1 MVKPISK
8 GTPERVPYGGRAAN
22 ERGTVA
28 PPARDGDT
36 EQKILDAAHAV
47 FIRTGTAGARMQE
60 IAREAGVNSALL
72 HYYFRSKDRLAQA
85 VFHRAAA
92 QLLPAVAG
100 VLASDRPLAEK
111 VRAIVEIELDRLS
124 RTPYLPAYIISELAH
139 HPERITH
146 FISALTGSQPDALG
160 RRLLRIVGGQIDAEV
175 RAGRMRPIAPE
186 QFLVNLLSLCIFPF
200 AARPMIA
207 ALMGLDDKA
216 FTRFIRER
224 RETLPDFF
232 LNALRP

>member
-1 MVKPISK
+1 MVKSNNQT
-8 GTPERVPYGGRAAN
+8 GA
-22 ERGTVA
+22 
-28 PPARDGDT
+28 DGDT
-36 EQKILDAAHAV
+36 EQRILDAAHAV

-72 HYYFRSKDRLAQA
+72 HYYFRSKQRLAEA

-92 QLLPAVAG
+92 QLFPAVVG
-100 VLASDRPLAEK
+100 VLGSDRPLAEK

-139 HPERITH
+139 HPERITQLL
-146 FISALTGSQPDALG
+146 SALTGSQPDALG
-160 RRLLRIVGGQIDAEV
+160 RRLLRRVGEQIDAEV
-175 RAGRMRPIAPE
+175 RAGRMRSIPPE

-200 AARPMIA
+200 AAQPMMA
-207 ALMGLDDKA
+207 ALMGLDDRA
-216 FTRFIRER
+216 FARFIRER
-224 RETLPDFF
+224 REALPDFF

>member
-1 MVKPISK
+1 MVKSASK
-8 GTPERVPYGGRAAN
+8 ATPPGH
-22 ERGTVA
+22 
-28 PPARDGDT
+28 DGDT
-36 EQKILDAAHAV
+36 EQRILDAAHTV
-47 FIRTGTAGARMQE
+47 FMKTGTAGARMQE

-72 HYYFRSKDRLAQA
+72 HYYFRSKDRLSQA

-92 QLLPAVAG
+92 QLFPAVVG
-100 VLASDRPLAEK
+100 VMASDRPLAEK
-111 VRAIVEIELDRLS
+111 VKTIVEIELDRLS

-139 HPERITH
+139 HPQRITQ
-146 FISALTGSQPDALG
+146 FISAMTGSQPDALG
-160 RRLLRIVGGQIDAEV
+160 RTLLRVVGGQIEEEV

-200 AARPMIA
+200 AARPMIS

-216 FTRFIRER
+216 FARFIRER
-224 RETLPDFF
+224 REKLPDFF

>member
-1 MVKPISK
+1 MVKPVSK
-8 GTPERVPYGGRAAN
+8 RI
-22 ERGTVA
+22 
-28 PPARDGDT
+28 PPDRDGDT
-36 EQKILDAAHAV
+36 EQRILDAAHAV

-60 IAREAGVNSALL
+60 IAREARVNSALL
-72 HYYFRSKDRLAQA
+72 HYYFRSKDRLAEA
-85 VFHRAAA
+85 VFLRAAA
-92 QLLPAVAG
+92 QLLPAVVA
-100 VLASDRPLAEK
+100 VLASDRSLPDK
-111 VRAIVEIELDRLS
+111 VKAIVEIELDRLS

-139 HPERITH
+139 HPERITQL
-146 FISALTGSQPDALG
+146 ISALTGSQPEALG
-160 RRLLRIVGGQIDAEV
+160 RKMLRIVGAQIDGEV

-216 FTRFIRER
+216 FARFIRER
-224 RETLPDFF
+224 RERLPDFF

>member
-1 MVKPISK
+1 MVKLDGKAPSK
-8 GTPERVPYGGRAAN
+8 GTAVP
-22 ERGTVA
+22 VQ
-28 PPARDGDT
+28 RDGDT
-36 EQKILDAAHAV
+36 EQRILDAAHVV
-47 FIRTGTAGARMQE
+47 FVRTGTAGARMQE

-72 HYYFRSKDRLAQA
+72 HYYFRSKDRLAEA

-92 QLLPAVAG
+92 QLMPAVVG
-100 VLASDRPLAEK
+100 VLVSDRSLPDK
-111 VRAIVEIELDRLS
+111 VRAIVEIELDRLT

-139 HPERITH
+139 HPERITQLV
-146 FISALTGSQPDALG
+146 SALTGARPEALG
-160 RRLLRIVGGQIDAEV
+160 RKLLRMVGEQITEAV

-186 QFLVNLLSLCIFPF
+186 QFMVNLLSLCIFPF
-200 AARPMIA
+200 AARPMIG

-216 FTRFIRER
+216 FARFIRER